1 MTAGPAAP
9 LPPGSVIGIMG
20 GGQLGRM
27 IALAAARLGYRCSVF
42 CETASDP
49 AAQFCD
55 RVVPAPY
62 DDIAALERFVGG
74 VDVITFEFE
83 NIPRESADWLTR
95 HSLVRPSAR
104 VLEIAQDRS
113 LEKSFLNDNGI
124 QTAPWAEIADAAS
137 LDAAA
142 DAIGERAVFKTARFG
157 YDGKGQAMVHSREE
171 LADAWDKVGKVR
183 AVLEGFIDFAC
194 EVSVI
199 VARGPDGR
207 MACFD
212 AVENRHA
219 NHILDVTIA
228 PARIP
233 NETADKARATG
244 EAVAKALDLVGL
256 VAVEMFVTRD
266 GGILVNEI
274 APRPHNSG
282 HWTIDACV
290 TSQFE
295 QMVRAV
301 CGLPLGSPAR
311 HSNAIMRNLIG
322 DDANGWLH
330 HLEAPETKLHLYG
343 KAEARAGRKMGHM
356 TRLYPWADS
365 WAPGGVE
372 DALKGWD

>member
-1 MTAGPAAP
+1 MTASPTAL

-42 CETASDP
+42 CETENDP

-55 RVVPAPY
+55 NVVAAPY
-62 DDIAALERFVGG
+62 DDMAALERFVSG
-74 VDVITFEFE
+74 VDVVTFEFE
-83 NIPRESADWLTR
+83 NIPRDSADWLTH

-113 LEKSFLNDNGI
+113 IEKSFLNDNGI
-124 QTAPWAEIADAAS
+124 QTATWVEITDTSS
-137 LDAAA
+137 LNAAA
-142 DAIGERAVFKTARFG
+142 ENIGSRAVFKTARFG
-157 YDGKGQAMVHSREE
+157 YDGKGQAMVHSKRE
-171 LADAWDKVGKVR
+171 LTDAWDSVDKVR

-194 EVSVI
+194 EISVI
-199 VARGPDGR
+199 VARGPDGQT
-207 MACFD
+207 ACFD
-212 AVENRHA
+212 VVENQHA

-228 PARIP
+228 PARISD
-233 NETADKARATG
+233 ETAEKARATG
-244 EAVAKALDLVGL
+244 QAVAEALDLVGL
-256 VAVEMFVTRD
+256 VAVEMFVTKNGD
-266 GGILVNEI
+266 ILVNEI

-322 DDANGWLH
+322 DDAHAWH
-330 HLEAPETKLHLYG
+330 RHLEAPETKVHLYG
-343 KAEARAGRKMGHM
+343 KAEARPGRKMGHM
-356 TRLYPWADS
+356 TRLYKRADS
-365 WAPGGVE
+365 WAPSGVE
-372 DALKGWD
+372 DALKDWG

>member
-1 MTAGPAAP
+1 MTESPAAP

-42 CETASDP
+42 CETENDP

-55 RVVPAPY
+55 RVVAAPY
-62 DDIAALERFVGG
+62 DDLAALEKFVGG
-74 VDVITFEFE
+74 VDVVTFEFE
-83 NIPRESADWLTR
+83 NIPRDSADWLTR

-124 QTAPWAEIADAAS
+124 QTAPWTEITDAAS

-142 DAIGERAVFKTARFG
+142 GNIGLRAVFKTARLG
-157 YDGKGQAMVHSREE
+157 YDGKGQAMVHSRDE
-171 LADAWDKVGKVR
+171 LTSAWDTVGKVR

-199 VARGPDGR
+199 VARGPDGQ
-207 MACFD
+207 MECFD
-212 AVENRHA
+212 IVENQHA

-228 PARIP
+228 PARIAAD
-233 NETADKARATG
+233 TAEKARTTG
-244 EAVAKALDLVGL
+244 QAVAEALDLVGL
-256 VAVEMFVTRD
+256 VAVEMFVTKD

-322 DDANGWLH
+322 NDANAWHH
-330 HLEAPETKLHLYG
+330 HLEAPETRLHLYG

-356 TRLYPWADS
+356 TRLYPMTDS

>member
-1 MTAGPAAP
+1 MTESPAAP

-42 CETASDP
+42 CETVNDP

-55 RVVPAPY
+55 RVVAAPY
-62 DDIAALERFVGG
+62 DDIAALEQFVGG
-74 VDVITFEFE
+74 VDVVTFEFE
-83 NIPRESADWLTR
+83 NIPREAADWLTQ

-113 LEKSFLNDNGI
+113 LEKNFLNDNGI
-124 QTAPWAEIADAAS
+124 QTAPWAEITNGAS

-142 DAIGERAVFKTARFG
+142 ENIGTRAVFKTARFG
-157 YDGKGQAMVHSREE
+157 YDGKGQAMVQSKKE
-171 LADAWDKVGKVR
+171 LADAWDSVDRVR

-199 VARGPDGR
+199 VARGPDGQ

-212 AVENRHA
+212 VVENQHA

-228 PARIP
+228 PARISA
-233 NETADKARATG
+233 ETAHKARATG
-244 EAVAKALDLVGL
+244 QAIAEALDLVGL

-266 GGILVNEI
+266 GDILVNEI

-282 HWTIDACV
+282 HWTIDACI

-322 DDANGWLH
+322 DEANAWH
-330 HLEAPETKLHLYG
+330 RHLEAPETKLHLYG
-343 KAEARAGRKMGHM
+343 KAEARPGRKMGHM
-356 TRLYPWADS
+356 TRLYPKTDA
-365 WAPGGVE
+365 WAPDGVE
-372 DALKGWD
+372 HALEDWN